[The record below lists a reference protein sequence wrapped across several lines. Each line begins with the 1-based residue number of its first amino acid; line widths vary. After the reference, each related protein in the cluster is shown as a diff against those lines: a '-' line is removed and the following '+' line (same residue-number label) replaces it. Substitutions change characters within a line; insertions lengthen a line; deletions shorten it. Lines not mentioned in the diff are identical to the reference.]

1 MTDSV
6 RDRDEGAEAL
16 RRRLVE
22 QGVKYCL
29 SSYVDI
35 HGIPKAKAVPIAHLG
50 RMLRASE
57 MFTGAAL
64 DGVPQAVN
72 DDEVSAMPDP
82 AGAIVLPWNREIA
95 WLPSDLYL
103 HDTPFSACSRS
114 ILKQAL

>member
-1 MTDSV
+1 MTESSRQPDQS
-6 RDRDEGAEAL
+6 AEAL

-29 SSYVDI
+29 PSYVDI
-35 HGIPKAKAVPIAHLG
+35 HGIPKAKAVPIAHLA

-72 DDEVSAMPDP
+72 EDEVCAKPDP
-82 AGAIVLPWNREIA
+82 DTATVLPWNPEVA
-95 WLPSDLYL
+95 WFASDLFF
-103 HDTPFSACSRS
+103 H
-114 ILKQAL
+114 

>member
-35 HGIPKAKAVPIAHLG
+35 HGIPKAKAVPVAHVP

-72 DDEVSAMPDP
+72 DDEVCALPDP
-82 AGAIVLPWNREIA
+82 ASLTVLPWNREVA
-95 WLPSDLYL
+95 WLSSDLLL
-103 HDTPFSACSRS
+103 HDAPFAACSRG
-114 ILKQAL
+114 I